1 MKNQADIIKILIETL
16 GDDEYVI
23 DGKLNKALL
32 IDDIFLFKESL
43 ISKLLNNKDLS
54 KFFFKKIGNNYVFDK
69 VLFYQFINNKQ
80 LLEDSFTKY
89 KKKIGLN
96 INDSTSSFD
105 NIVLEWP
112 YKDCVLEGGQ
122 IEQSETRNEIFWN
135 SVIAKEEL
143 SNLLSPKVL
152 TNFNFY
158 GDAKEEN
165 IINENQVIFGNNLI
179 SLHCLKQKFANKIQ
193 AIYCDPPY
201 NKGKD
206 TFGYNDKFN
215 HSTWLTFLRNRL
227 EVCKELL
234 KPSGTI
240 WINLDDTESHY
251 AKVLM
256 DEIFGR
262 ENFISNVIWEK
273 KYSPQNDAKFFS
285 DNHDHILVYSK
296 NKNIALFKGLERTD
310 EANKRYKNP
319 DNDKRGPW
327 KSGDLSVK
335 RYTKEYDYPIKTP
348 SGRIVNP
355 PKGRCWRV
363 KEEPFKKLVKENKIW
378 FGEDGNNVPSIKRFL
393 SEVKDSITPK
403 TIWTYQEVG
412 HNQDA
417 NRELSKFYDMEE
429 FTTPK
434 PEKLLKRILDI
445 STNETD
451 WVLDAFAGSGTTAA
465 VALKMKR
472 KFLICEQMNY
482 GKKIIVKRLRDVVKG
497 EQGGISTNVDW
508 HGGGGFCTYELK
520 KLNIEI
526 IEKIKNIKKITDLEE
541 IINDLQNYDYLSI
554 HKDLDS
560 LLLSI
565 KNTKDNEIEFAKTA
579 SIEVLDKSQLYLSY
593 SEIEDIKHQIDK
605 SDIEINNSFY
615 K

>member
-16 GDDEYVI
+16 SEDEYVI

-43 ISKLLNNKDLS
+43 ILKLLNNKDLS

-80 LLEDSFTKY
+80 LLENSFTKY

-143 SNLLSPKVL
+143 SNLLSPKVI
-152 TNFNFY
+152 TNFKFY

-179 SLHCLKQKFANKIQ
+179 TLHCLKQKFANKIQ

-206 TFGYNDKFN
+206 TFGYNDRFN

-296 NKNIALFKGLERTD
+296 NKNITLFKGLERTD

-363 KEEPFKKLVKENKIW
+363 KEEPFKELVKENKIW

-445 STNETD
+445 STNEND

-482 GKKIIVKRLRDVVKG
+482 GKKIIVKRLSDVVKG
-497 EQGGISTNVDW
+497 EKGGISTNLDW
-508 HGGGGFCTYELK
+508 QGGGGFCTYDLK

-526 IEKIKNIKKITDLEE
+526 IEKIKNIKNITDLEV

-565 KNTKDNEIEFAKTA
+565 KNTKDDEIEFAKTA
-579 SIEVLDKSQLYLSY
+579 LIEVLDKSQLYLSY
-593 SEIEDIKHQIDK
+593 SEIEDTKHQINK
-605 SDIEINNSFY
+605 SDIKINNYFY